1 MERVYNQ
8 CILNEIAKKYNNLV
22 SALQNQRKIYQ
33 TKLIQFSDRSVPS
46 SILSFV
52 IQKIPNYE
60 INLLLP

>member
-1 MERVYNQ
+1 MERAYNH

-52 IQKIPNYE
+52 IQKIPNYK
-60 INLLLP
+60 INLLLL